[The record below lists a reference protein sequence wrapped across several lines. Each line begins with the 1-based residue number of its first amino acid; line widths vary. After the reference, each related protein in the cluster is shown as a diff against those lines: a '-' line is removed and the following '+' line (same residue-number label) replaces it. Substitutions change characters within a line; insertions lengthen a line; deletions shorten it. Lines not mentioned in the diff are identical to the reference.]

1 MAFMYV
7 CWLPIPIVV
16 YQILRDYEFLI
27 VGTIFG
33 IVSLAIL
40 ILTMVLQASHL
51 TYSAIHYKEDAE
63 FWNKNDNWMLNGL
76 LGGQV
81 ELLALVLKG
90 IWVMFITICFWLQ
103 GDVLWFSLAAVSS
116 LFSVAYLINLLD
128 LALVRKLRFLKLIK
142 INSIVINLETFAWFA
157 FLTVWLVATV

>member
-7 CWLPIPIVV
+7 CWLPIPIAS

-27 VGTIFG
+27 IGTMFG
-33 IVSLAIL
+33 VVSLGIL

-51 TYSAIHYKEDAE
+51 AYSAIHHDEDAE
-63 FWNKNDNWMLNGL
+63 FWDKSDNWMLIGL

-81 ELLALVLKG
+81 ELLALILKG
-90 IWVMFITICFWLQ
+90 IWVMFIAICFWFR
-103 GDVLWFSLAAVSS
+103 GDILSFSLAAVSS

-128 LALVRKLRFLKLIK
+128 LALVKKLRFLKLIK
-142 INSIVINLETFAWFA
+142 INSIVTNSETFAWFA
-157 FLTVWLVATV
+157 FLTVWLVAPV